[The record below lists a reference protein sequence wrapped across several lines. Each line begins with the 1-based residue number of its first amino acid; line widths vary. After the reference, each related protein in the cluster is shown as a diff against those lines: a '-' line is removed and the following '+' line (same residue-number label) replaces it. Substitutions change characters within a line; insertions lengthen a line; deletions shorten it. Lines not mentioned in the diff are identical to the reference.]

1 MTITYAGIGS
11 RETFL
16 KGVNI
21 MEKVTYNQ
29 ITDNKYLGIITI
41 LDYETSIRKC
51 LMDIFIC
58 TQNRLER
65 KVIIDLALKSGIN
78 EYRFVVCNI
87 TEEGTVLWKSSTY
100 ITPCNNI
107 VQLANSFIRQRSDI
121 LLNSML
127 PSTTKKIL
135 LA

>member
-1 MTITYAGIGS
+1 
-11 RETFL
+11 
-16 KGVNI
+16 